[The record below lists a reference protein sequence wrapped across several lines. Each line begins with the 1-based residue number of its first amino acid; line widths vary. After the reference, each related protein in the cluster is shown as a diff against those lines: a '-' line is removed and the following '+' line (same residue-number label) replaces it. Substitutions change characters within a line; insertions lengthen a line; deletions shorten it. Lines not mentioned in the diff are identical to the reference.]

1 MELAPVIDIFA
12 GASLQGPTAK
22 ELLFDEI
29 EAELAELCGQRNA
42 IDGRIAEL
50 VAKVD
55 AEELLAGTGLR
66 SLEHFCTWQL
76 GVSSGRAKDL
86 VAVAERLD
94 DLPVTTGLL
103 RDGLLSVDQVAAV
116 AKKAPSSPDADEHF
130 AGLARQMTVS
140 QLQRALRSAT
150 NPPTQPEPTPAPERQ
165 IATWWDDDDCWNAK
179 VRLPKVDGAVADAAL
194 RSHLDALVNEHKA
207 AHGKD
212 AIPATDPEADRPPF
226 PTLADAWMRLVEH
239 GWDADATVR
248 PHGHRTTVIV
258 HVDVDTQDAEIH
270 LGPALSDA
278 ERRYLACDA
287 RFETWFERNRI
298 PIGAARTTREI
309 PRRVRRALERRDR
322 CCRVPGCSATAGLHA
337 HHLIHWE
344 DGGPTEL
351 WNLALVYPFHHRA
364 HHNKTITI
372 RGPAD
377 QLQVTDRRG
386 RLLTGVGPGGASAPP
401 GPELSGSLRTVHDMT
416 TNTDLMPTVEHAELL
431 ATLET
436 HRSFLRHTITGLTRE
451 QATATPT
458 PSPLCVGGIVK
469 HVAAQERSWIRFV
482 VEGPSSMAFTP
493 EALEAHAAQFVLL
506 PEETVDSVLADCE
519 ATAVRTADVVAAT
532 HDLGASHPLPEAP
545 WFEPGARWSARRVLY
560 HLIAETAQH
569 AGHADIIREAID
581 GQRTMA

>member
-1 MELAPVIDIFA
+1 LSEGLRTVDGMELAPVIDIFA
-12 GASLQGPTAK
+12 GASLEGPTEK
-22 ELLFDEI
+22 ERRFDEI

-86 VAVAERLD
+86 VAVAERLH

-130 AGLARQMTVS
+130 ADLARQMTVS

-150 NPPTQPEPTPAPERQ
+150 NPPSQPEPTPAPERQ

-212 AIPATDPEADRPPF
+212 AIPATDGETSRPPF

-239 GWDADATVR
+239 GWDAEATLR
-248 PHGHRTTVIV
+248 PHAHRTTVIV
-258 HVDVDTQDAEIH
+258 HLEPDKVAELH
-270 LGPALSDA
+270 LGPALTDA
-278 ERRYLACDA
+278 ERRYLTCDA
-287 RFETWFERNRI
+287 RFETWFQRDGV
-298 PIGAARTTREI
+298 PIGAGRTTREI
-309 PRRVRRALERRDR
+309 PRRLRRALERRDR
-322 CCRVPGCSATAGLHA
+322 CCRVPGCGATAGLHA

-344 DGGPTEL
+344 DDGPTEL
-351 WNLALVYPFHHRA
+351 WNLALVCPFHHRA

-386 RLLTGVGPGGASAPP
+386 RLLTGNG
-401 GPELSGSLRTVHDMT
+401 
-416 TNTDLMPTVEHAELL
+416 L
-431 ATLET
+431 A
-436 HRSFLRHTITGLTRE
+436 R
-451 QATATPT
+451 P
-458 PSPLCVGGIVK
+458 PSPRPVP
-469 HVAAQERSWIRFV
+469 AQRY
-482 VEGPSSMAFTP
+482 
-493 EALEAHAAQFVLL
+493 Q
-506 PEETVDSVLADCE
+506 
-519 ATAVRTADVVAAT
+519 
-532 HDLGASHPLPEAP
+532 HPTG
-545 WFEPGARWSARRVLY
+545 EPFHEHWYQPPTFS
-560 HLIAETAQH
+560 
-569 AGHADIIREAID
+569 
-581 GQRTMA
+581 

>member
-1 MELAPVIDIFA
+1 VPLRTVGGMELAPVIDLF
-12 GASLQGPTAK
+12 GGPTLQGPTVK
-22 ELLFDEI
+22 ERLFDEI

-55 AEELLAGTGLR
+55 AEELIAGTGLR

-76 GVSSGRAKDL
+76 GVSPGRANDL

-94 DLPVTTGLL
+94 DLPITTGLL

-150 NPPTQPEPTPAPERQ
+150 TPPTQPEPSPPPERQ
-165 IATWWDDDDCWNAK
+165 ISTWWDDDDCWNAK
-179 VRLPKVDGAVADAAL
+179 IRLPKTDGAIADAAL
-194 RSHLDALVNEHKA
+194 RSHHDALVNEHTR
-207 AHGKD
+207 AHGQH
-212 AIPATDPEADRPPF
+212 ATPATDSETRPPF

-239 GWDADATVR
+239 GWDADVAIR
-248 PHGHRTTVIV
+248 PHGHRTTVIL
-258 HVDVDTQDAEIH
+258 HVDVDTQTADLH

-309 PRRVRRALERRDR
+309 PRRLRRALERRDR

-351 WNLALVYPFHHRA
+351 WNLILVCPFHHRA
-364 HHNKTITI
+364 HHAKIITI
-372 RGPAD
+372 KGPAD
-377 QLQVTDRRG
+377 QLEVTDRRG
-386 RLLTGVGPGGASAPP
+386 RLLTGNGLARPP
-401 GPELSGSLRTVHDMT
+401 SRRPLRAERYQH
-416 TNTDLMPTVEHAELL
+416 PTGEPFHEHWY
-431 ATLET
+431 
-436 HRSFLRHTITGLTRE
+436 
-451 QATATPT
+451 QPPT
-458 PSPLCVGGIVK
+458 F
-469 HVAAQERSWIRFV
+469 A
-482 VEGPSSMAFTP
+482 
-493 EALEAHAAQFVLL
+493 
-506 PEETVDSVLADCE
+506 
-519 ATAVRTADVVAAT
+519 
-532 HDLGASHPLPEAP
+532 
-545 WFEPGARWSARRVLY
+545 
-560 HLIAETAQH
+560 
-569 AGHADIIREAID
+569 
-581 GQRTMA
+581 